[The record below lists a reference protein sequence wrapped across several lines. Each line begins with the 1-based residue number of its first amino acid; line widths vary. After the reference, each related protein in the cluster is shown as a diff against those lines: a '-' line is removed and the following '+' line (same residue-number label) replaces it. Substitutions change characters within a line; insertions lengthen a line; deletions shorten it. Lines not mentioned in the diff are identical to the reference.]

1 MLPFSL
7 VYWLGIGIR
16 NFLFDKKIFRS
27 TSFGLPLIGIGN
39 LTIGGTGKSP
49 MVEYLVM
56 QFKNRYKVATLSRG
70 YMRKTKGYTL
80 ANEHTTALEI
90 GDEPMQFHLKFPDI
104 PVAVGEERI
113 VAIGQLLHDR
123 PETEVIILDD
133 VFQHR
138 SIKPGLNILLTEQDN
153 LFTRDF
159 YLPTGDLRD
168 LKKSYKRAQVLVVTK
183 CDPLLETEERNK
195 IIKELKPL
203 KDQQVF
209 FTAIQYGSIYHILS
223 KETVVLDESMEV
235 MLVTGIA
242 NPGPLE
248 KLVEKHSQSYSLM
261 QYADHHIF
269 TIDDLREIRKRFN
282 EMDSPGRIILTTEKD
297 AVRLIKFNQE
307 MAGLPLYVIPI
318 RHHFL
323 FGEEGVFLDRV
334 NDFIQNFKKH

>member
-183 CDPLLETEERNK
+183 CDPSLETEERNK

-242 NPGPLE
+242 NPGHW
-248 KLVEKHSQSYSLM
+248 KNWWKNIAS
-261 QYADHHIF
+261 HIRSCNTPT
-269 TIDDLREIRKRFN
+269 TIY
-282 EMDSPGRIILTTEKD
+282 
-297 AVRLIKFNQE
+297 
-307 MAGLPLYVIPI
+307 LPLTIC
-318 RHHFL
+318 
-323 FGEEGVFLDRV
+323 G
-334 NDFIQNFKKH
+334 K